1 MAQMEQ
7 ITVHC
12 GVLTV
17 RCSNNGLNNP
27 LMSIVRTMKG
37 EECDNGSIDYKKKK
51 KAYPIK
57 TSSDTHICDGLNMLV
72 P

>member
-37 EECDNGSIDYKKKK
+37 EECDNGSIDYKKKRLI
-51 KAYPIK
+51 P
-57 TSSDTHICDGLNMLV
+57 
-72 P
+72 